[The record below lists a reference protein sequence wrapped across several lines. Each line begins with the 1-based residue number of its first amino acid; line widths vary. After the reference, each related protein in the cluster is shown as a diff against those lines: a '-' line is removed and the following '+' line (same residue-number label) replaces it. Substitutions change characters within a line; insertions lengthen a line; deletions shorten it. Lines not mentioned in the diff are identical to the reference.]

1 MQEHY
6 AFYTYSDEVKKA
18 LLICT
23 ISLASKI
30 YILIISPLN
39 HAVDSVQQVI
49 YQP

>member
-6 AFYTYSDEVKKA
+6 AFYIYFYEVKKA
-18 LLICT
+18 LLIYT
-23 ISLASKI
+23 ISLTSKI

-39 HAVDSVQQVI
+39 HAVDNVQQVI